1 MKTKLTPII
10 AAIGITVLISGL
22 MIFAKQTDGNG
33 IWCFDAC
40 GPCSSYGTFYI
51 EVDGRCILPDDIPR
65 QDVIIIEKWNDDLM
79 LNHDEPLIYQN
90 DLACFTVWKVQ
101 LNTSIDYK
109 TLEEILR
116 NKIAE
121 LGSIYDIPE
130 RDITIEN
137 LGNNRVKITI
147 EGMWPVN
154 EPNVPDLRKS
164 IGSIDVVD
172 RVEDFIGGPVE
183 GGCY

>member
-1 MKTKLTPII
+1 MKTNIM
-10 AAIGITVLISGL
+10 IG
-22 MIFAKQTDGNG
+22 MIFGVSVG
-33 IWCFDAC
+33 
-40 GPCSSYGTFYI
+40 
-51 EVDGRCILPDDIPR
+51 
-65 QDVIIIEKWNDDLM
+65 VIILVMRFIQINDPM
-79 LNHDEPLIYQN
+79 SKHNEPIIYQN
-90 DLACFTVWKVQ
+90 DLACFTIWKVQ

-116 NKIAE
+116 NEIAE

-137 LGNNRVKITI
+137 VGNNRVKITI
-147 EGMWPVN
+147 EGVWPVN
-154 EPNVPDLRKS
+154 EPNIPDLGKS
-164 IGSIDVVD
+164 IASIDVVD

>member
-1 MKTKLTPII
+1 MKTNVM
-10 AAIGITVLISGL
+10 IGIIFGVSVVVTILAITLIEINDPMS
-22 MIFAKQTDGNG
+22 KHNEQ
-33 IWCFDAC
+33 
-40 GPCSSYGTFYI
+40 
-51 EVDGRCILPDDIPR
+51 
-65 QDVIIIEKWNDDLM
+65 IIS
-79 LNHDEPLIYQN
+79 QN
-90 DLACFTVWKVQ
+90 DLACFTIWRVQ
-101 LNTSIDYK
+101 LNTSIDSK

-116 NKIAE
+116 NEIAE

-130 RDITIEN
+130 RDIKIEN
-137 LGNNRVKITI
+137 IGNNRVQITI

-164 IGSIDVVD
+164 IASIDVVD